1 MQRSVIVAGVSA
13 LLLLGTAGPA
23 LAAPSVNLVA
33 AAPAQVSVVPV
44 GAAATGDGS
53 MAELEDL
60 VETDAPVSVSSSVL
74 WWSGGGLGVALAA
87 VVAGRR
93 PSPRR

>member
-23 LAAPSVNLVA
+23 LAAPSVPHTETVQA
-33 AAPAQVSVVPV
+33 GVVPV
-44 GAAATGDGS
+44 GVAATGDGS
-53 MAELEDL
+53 MAEMEDL
-60 VETDAPVSVSSSVL
+60 VETDTPVSVSSSVL

-87 VVAGRR
+87 IVAGRR